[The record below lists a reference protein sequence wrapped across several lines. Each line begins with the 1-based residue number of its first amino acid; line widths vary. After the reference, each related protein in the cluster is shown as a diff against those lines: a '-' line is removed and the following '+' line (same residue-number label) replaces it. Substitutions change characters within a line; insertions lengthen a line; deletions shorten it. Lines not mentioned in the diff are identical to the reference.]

1 MSSATSTTTTTTTRA
16 DHAELFAAVP
26 QQADDDEARA
36 DLRLLDDDYV
46 DPLACAV
53 AGHRWSA
60 LELAAYGSYRYC
72 CVRARVEQDY
82 AQLQGQRFLCLRSG
96 EELGLRE
103 LRARLSGV
111 YAA

>member
-1 MSSATSTTTTTTTRA
+1 MTTTTRA

-53 AGHRWSA
+53 AGHRWTYPT
-60 LELAAYGSYRYC
+60 LYDDR
-72 CVRARVEQDY
+72 
-82 AQLQGQRFLCLRSG
+82 GQNRP
-96 EELGLRE
+96 
-103 LRARLSGV
+103 
-111 YAA
+111 

>member
-46 DPLACAV
+46 DPFACAV

-72 CVRARVEQDY
+72 CVRARVTLNCRVNVFCVYE
-82 AQLQGQRFLCLRSG
+82 AARSWDCASSA
-96 EELGLRE
+96 
-103 LRARLSGV
+103 RA
-111 YAA
+111 